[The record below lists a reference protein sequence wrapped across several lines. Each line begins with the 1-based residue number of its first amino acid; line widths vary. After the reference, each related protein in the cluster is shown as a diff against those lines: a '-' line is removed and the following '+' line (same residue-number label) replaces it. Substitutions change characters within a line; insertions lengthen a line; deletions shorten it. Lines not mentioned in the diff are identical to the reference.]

1 MTSLTSQTLPQE
13 STGGELVLENLAVA
27 HYEQMYAVCHAF
39 YDDPALCLTLTNQW
53 FREATTSPSLVTVCR
68 KAVDTLRRRA
78 GLELL
83 VPSCGL
89 MANLTWLLKE
99 VAGLRYAEIGEVLGM
114 DFDEVKHT
122 IASVREA
129 LLALATEQLAA

>member
-1 MTSLTSQTLPQE
+1 MNE
-13 STGGELVLENLAVA
+13 SSFESSRRELSAGDVALESLAVA
-27 HYEQMYAVCHAF
+27 HYERMYALCHAF
-39 YDDPALCLTLTNQW
+39 YDDPAVCMSLTNQW
-53 FREATTSPSLVTVCR
+53 FRESADSPSRVTVCR
-68 KAVDTLRRRA
+68 RAVDSLRHRA

-122 IASVREA
+122 IAAVREE
-129 LLALATEQLAA
+129 LLAISDESLAA

>member
-1 MTSLTSQTLPQE
+1 MNALSPLSSPREQSIGEIALE
-13 STGGELVLENLAVA
+13 SLAVD
-27 HYEQMYAVCHAF
+27 HYERMYALCHAF
-39 YDDPALCLTLTNQW
+39 YDDPAVCMSLTNQW
-53 FREATTSPSLVTVCR
+53 FTDSADSPSQVTVCR
-68 KAVDTLRRRA
+68 KAVDSLRHRA

-89 MANLTWLLKE
+89 LANLTWLLKE

-122 IASVREA
+122 IAAVREA
-129 LLALATEQLAA
+129 LLATTSESLAA